1 MTTEL
6 GIEYGTALFELA
18 LENDAKEEYAAVL
31 DELDGIFRDNPQYAD
46 FLASPGIPMGERI
59 MALDTAF
66 GNGYPEDILNF
77 LKLLCEKGRVYVLRG
92 AVEQYRK
99 LYKASDHIADVTVT
113 SAVPLSEEQKTRLAA
128 RLESMT
134 GGQIVLH
141 CVIDEKLLG
150 GLTIATEDGII
161 DGSLKRRLREIKDVM
176 TG

>member
-1 MTTEL
+1 MTEL
-6 GIEYGTALFELA
+6 GVEYGTALFELA
-18 LENDAKEEYAAVL
+18 LENDAKEEYMDSL
-31 DELDGIFRDNPQYAD
+31 EEIDSIFRENPQYSD

-66 GNGYPEDILNF
+66 GSGYLEDILSF
-77 LKLLCEKGRVYVLRG
+77 LKLITEKGWIYVRRP

-99 LYKASDHIADVTVT
+99 LYKASDHISDVTVA
-113 SAVPLSEEQKTRLAA
+113 SAVPLTEEQKSKLAA

-134 GGQIVLH
+134 GGQIQLH

-150 GLTIATEDGII
+150 GLTITTEDGII